1 MPIVAI
7 PHSIMMRESHVDGAS
22 FLRTRLL
29 GTRQMLG
36 LADTVVLSLRT
47 LEQDI
52 RDEKDEE
59 RYVVVAAVHVQ
70 IFLQSLNPCIAN
82 ICPFYVS
89 V

>member
-1 MPIVAI
+1 
-7 PHSIMMRESHVDGAS
+7 
-22 FLRTRLL
+22 
-29 GTRQMLG
+29 MLG

-59 RYVVVAAVHVQ
+59 RYVVVAAVHVK
-70 IFLQSLNPCIAN
+70 IFLQSLDPCIAN
-82 ICPFYVS
+82 IRPLYAS

>member
-1 MPIVAI
+1 
-7 PHSIMMRESHVDGAS
+7 MMRESHVDGAS

-29 GTRQMLG
+29 GTGQMLG

-52 RDEKDEE
+52 RDEEYEE
-59 RYVVVAAVHVQ
+59 RYVVVATVHVK
-70 IFLQSLNPCIAN
+70 IFLESLDSCIADVR
-82 ICPFYVS
+82 PLYAS